1 MKFKS
6 IFENDIVYRDIVP
19 IGDSLTVPNQTEPL
33 STMIQRFIRT
43 GVAPDVIRDGI
54 YQGTD
59 PSLDDFD
66 PLNSINLDQKDI
78 LLAEVEEFRVP
89 EKGTRREKSQKSAS
103 DEPAAEKRSDD
114 KAGEKAADGV

>member
-19 IGDSLTVPNQTEPL
+19 IGDSITVPNQTEPL

-43 GVAPDVIRDGI
+43 GVAPDVIRDGQ

-78 LLAEVEEFRVP
+78 LLTEVEEFRVP
-89 EKGTRREKSQKSAS
+89 DKGTRKEKSHQSAS
-103 DEPAAEKRSDD
+103 GEPAAEKRSDD
-114 KAGEKAADGV
+114 KAGEQAADGV